1 MNKQT
6 VKLNAVNVISSI
18 QNKMNKQTNKLEYF
32 KKLGFIVKLS
42 DKEKNR
48 LKREIKTRNIKDKE
62 YSDLHL
68 EQIPGYLA
76 KYKQIYLLHFYY
88 NGLDIKE
95 KHILSSEGKDA
106 YSALIR
112 FFLSSTLFDIFLK
125 FSSMSDQSKQGEY
138 KELLNYSDNKN
149 ISSLNDL

>member
-76 KYKQIYLLHFYY
+76 WLYF
-88 NGLDIKE
+88 
-95 KHILSSEGKDA
+95 
-106 YSALIR
+106 
-112 FFLSSTLFDIFLK
+112 
-125 FSSMSDQSKQGEY
+125 
-138 KELLNYSDNKN
+138 
-149 ISSLNDL
+149 